1 MINIGI
7 IGQFN
12 NIYEIKRILK
22 YNIKNKENYKVIY
35 IDKLEDRI
43 IDLNIDFD
51 IIYIFNLKNVLP
63 YLDKIRKLI
72 GDAKY
77 LILNTDLDENL
88 RKLKTIKSNVITYG
102 YKNKSTITVSSVNE
116 EYIIIYVQR
125 SIIDFYNNI
134 IEPKEIKIYI
144 DNINFI
150 ERKNNNDKNKIKK
163 YKINKITSKNIKN
176 NNQRQKILNINK
188 FIGIVS
194 ILIILGIKEVKI

>member
-88 RKLKTIKSNVITYG
+88 RKLKNIKSNVITYG